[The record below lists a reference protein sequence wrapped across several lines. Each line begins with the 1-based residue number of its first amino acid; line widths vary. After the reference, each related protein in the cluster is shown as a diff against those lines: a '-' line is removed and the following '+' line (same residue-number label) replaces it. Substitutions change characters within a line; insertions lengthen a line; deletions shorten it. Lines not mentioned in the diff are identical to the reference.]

1 MTIKDLFAPTA
12 KGLGGAIARRAAMT
26 LAAVMLTT
34 VTAWA
39 QNPAISYIDENGVTQ
54 TTTDYYALT
63 GSETPDGDGKVVLN
77 QDVIVVNSNVTYD
90 QKGLFVTSFG
100 NEIKLILCD
109 GKTLTINSISS
120 DYRQVVVNKNLTIY
134 GQTNNTG
141 KLVVNATNQT
151 AINADVHTITV
162 NGGTVESTSTNN
174 YGLGLL
180 CSALVFNG
188 GNLKLEGNVGVQ
200 CKRNT
205 AQTVTLNWSSASD
218 RVFIRS
224 FDPNNNTVKTVNIG
238 GAGGKCFTDGNGNY
252 YGGTYTSGFSA
263 FSGKELQPA
272 TAYTLTL
279 PDGVSTSTTAAF
291 TYSGVDYYAPGS
303 TITLSDLPTDDPGA
317 GYRYAYIYGGNASN
331 GTTLTMPN
339 ANVTVNVA
347 IVPIDWATVNAGTEA
362 DPYMIYNKDQL
373 LLLAHRVNGT
383 HGETANTYQGKY
395 FKLGANIAFSYEPNE
410 GDNYTENYE
419 AIGNLGSNSGFFFK
433 GKFDGDDKTI
443 SGIRLRK
450 TGTGTAY
457 NCQGLFGLIGEGAD
471 IHDVHV
477 TDARIKGYQN
487 VGGIVGKDQSGIVSN
502 CTVTE
507 SAITATSNYGTICGW
522 GRATLSHNYYRHCT
536 VNGTVVTSGKGS
548 RGADVPANS
557 GAVPLYLVTP
567 ETGVTIQTAMADDL
581 GFSYDSNNDGTPEN
595 YWRAGAELTL
605 ATTGI
610 ATPAQGYRY
619 AYIYGGNTISGS
631 TLTVDQDATVS
642 AVIRSDGQTHT
653 VTYMKADG
661 TTDNAQAIALDETMT
676 TLSSGWY
683 FVGKDINYTQT
694 VTLEDDVSLI
704 LCNGKTM
711 TVNTADN
718 AMGING
724 HSNSKDLTIYGQT
737 AQGGTLSVTADGEGI
752 WCQNITINSGTVNV
766 TASRYRTIC
775 VDVLVTINGGVVTA
789 TNTNSSLYAIC
800 SSQSS
805 QNGGVSINGGQVTA
819 TGNGG
824 NIYAN
829 NITIGYTN
837 ASDFITFNS
846 LTTETNGSVKIADGK
861 AMTDGTNTYNDQT
874 ESATLAALT
883 NKTLRPVTYTVSFN
897 ITNDDNDPASQ
908 TILHGSKAT
917 EPTVSIRTGYTF
929 SGWKNGETTYD
940 FNSAVTSNLTLT
952 ASWIAHTYT
961 VQFDKNAE
969 DATGTME
976 PMQLTYNDWVTL
988 GNSFSRPGYAFKEWN
1003 TKADGTGTS
1012 YSSETWER
1020 NLTDEDNGIV
1030 VLYAQWVIATDIATC
1045 KATVPDQTL
1054 DDLDYIFYKFENAN
1068 YGYATI
1074 GEEVK
1079 DGNKVLTLG
1088 TDYEFGSVTYPDG
1101 SSGTQNDNNVPGE
1114 ELLVEIK
1121 GKGAYSGSLW
1131 APFTITVDDKN
1142 GTWGDLTWAFHA
1154 GTLTI
1159 SGTGA
1164 MNSASDYSH
1173 YAWFEVAK
1181 YVKTI
1186 TIGEGITTI
1195 ADEAFAGTSQVNYY
1209 SNVQTVSLPSTLESI
1224 GANAFAYCTGLTIAI
1239 PSGVTISSSAFYQV
1253 GCVAA
1258 SLQDAG
1264 DNADIIDLMAD
1275 AMSADV
1281 TLSDR
1286 TLYKDGAWNTL
1297 CLPFDLSDFTGTP
1310 LEGATVKAL
1319 TASTYDN
1326 GTLTLTFSND
1336 LTAIEA
1342 GKPYIVKWASGDN
1355 ITNPIFPNVTIS
1367 TATDTTTTDWVD
1379 FQGNYSPTD
1388 IYDADRTS
1396 LYLGDANAL
1405 CIPTTSMTLNAF
1417 RASLRFHNER
1427 MGKDVNGDDEVND
1440 ADVPA
1445 LVSLILG
1452 GSTNQV
1458 GDIDG
1463 DTRVSL
1469 ADVTTLVN
1477 LLRMQNA
1484 PVSHIQSN
1492 VDLDFGGTDIN
1503 TTR

>member
-26 LAAVMLTT
+26 LAAVMLTAT
-34 VTAWA
+34 TAWA
-39 QNPAISYIDENGVTQ
+39 QNPEVSYIDENGVTQ
-54 TTTDYYALT
+54 TTTNYYALT

-90 QKGLFVTSFG
+90 QKGLFVTSSG

-120 DYRQVVVNKNLTIY
+120 GYRQVVVNKNLTIY
-134 GQTNNTG
+134 GQTNNSG

-151 AINADVHTITV
+151 AIQAGDMNNHVTVTV
-162 NGGTVESTSTNN
+162 NGGTVESTSTYS
-174 YGLGLL
+174 YGRGLY

-188 GNLKLEGNVGVQ
+188 GNLKLEGNAGVF
-200 CKRNT
+200 CSNENNSSR
-205 AQTVTLNWSSASD
+205 TVTLNWRSASD
-218 RVFIRS
+218 RVYISS
-224 FDPNNNTVKTVNIG
+224 FFYVNTVNIG

-263 FSGKELQPA
+263 FAGKELQPA

-303 TITLSDLPTDDPGA
+303 NVTLSDLPTDDPGA
-317 GYRYAYIYGGNASN
+317 GYRYAYIYGGNTSN

-347 IVPIDWATVNAGTEA
+347 IVPIDWATVNAGTEG

-383 HGETANTYQGKY
+383 HGETANTYQGNY

-419 AIGNLGSNSGFFFK
+419 AIGHQGQYSGFYFK
-433 GKFDGDDKTI
+433 GNFDGDDKTV

-487 VGGIVGKDQSGIVSN
+487 VGGIVGKDESGIVSN

-507 SAITATSNYGTICGW
+507 SAITANSNYGTICGW
-522 GRATLSHNYYRHCT
+522 GKATLSHNYYRHCT
-536 VNGTVVTSGKGS
+536 VNGTAVTSGKGS
-548 RGADVPANS
+548 HGADVTASN

-567 ETGVTIQTAMADDL
+567 ETGVTIQTVMADDL
-581 GFSYDSNNDGTPEN
+581 GYRYDSNNDGTPEN

-631 TLTVDQDATVS
+631 TLTVANQDDNVS
-642 AVIRSDGQTHT
+642 AVIRSDGQTYS
-653 VTYMKADG
+653 VAYVNADG
-661 TTDNAQAIALDETMT
+661 TTDDAQAIALDETMT

-694 VTLEDDVSLI
+694 VTLEGDVSLI

-711 TVNTADN
+711 NVNTADN

-724 HSNSKDLTIYGQT
+724 NSNSKDLTIYGQT

-766 TASRYRTIC
+766 TASRYRTVC

-824 NIYAN
+824 NIHAHY
-829 NITIGYTN
+829 ISIGYTN

-846 LTTETNGSVKIADGK
+846 LTTTTNGFVKIADGK

-917 EPTVSIRTGYTF
+917 EPTVATRTGYTF
-929 SGWKNGETTYD
+929 SGWKNGETAYD

-961 VQFDKNAE
+961 VTFDKNAE
-969 DATGTME
+969 DATGTMDQ
-976 PMQLTYNDWVTL
+976 MQLTYDDWVTL

-1054 DDLDYIFYKFENAN
+1054 DDAVYIFYKFENAN

-1101 SSGTQNDNNVPGE
+1101 SSGTKNNNNVPGE
-1114 ELLVEIK
+1114 KLLVEIK

-1131 APFTITVDDKN
+1131 APFSITVADDG
-1142 GTWGDLTWAFHA
+1142 GTWGQLNWAFHA

-1164 MNSASDYSH
+1164 MNFASDYSG
-1173 YAWFEVAK
+1173 YAWFNVAK

-1195 ADEAFAGTSQVNYY
+1195 ADEAFAGTSQVNFY

-1224 GANAFAYCTGLTIAI
+1224 GANAFAYCTSLTINI
-1239 PSGVTISSSAFYQV
+1239 PSGVAIDAKAFNRV
-1253 GCVAA
+1253 GCVVA

-1264 DNADIIDLMAD
+1264 DNKNIIGIMAE
-1275 AMSADV
+1275 AISANV
-1281 TLSDR
+1281 TLQGR
-1286 TLYKDGAWNTL
+1286 TLYKDGNWNTL
-1297 CLPFDLSDFTGTP
+1297 CLPFDMTAEQVTAQLAPSALMTLSTSAF
-1310 LEGATVKAL
+1310 E
-1319 TASTYDN
+1319 N
-1326 GTLTLTFSND
+1326 GTLTLNFA
-1336 LTAIEA
+1336 TATTIEA
-1342 GKPYIVKWASGDN
+1342 GKPYIIKWTSGDN
-1355 ITNPIFPNVTIS
+1355 LVDPVFTGITVSSATANVK
-1367 TATDTTTTDWVD
+1367 TDYVYFIGTT
-1379 FQGNYSPTD
+1379 SPTV
-1388 IYDADRTS
+1388 IYEDGTEKHN
-1396 LYLGDANAL
+1396 LYLGDTNTL
-1405 CIPTTSMTLNAF
+1405 YYPTTEFQVNAF
-1417 RASLRFHNER
+1417 RAYFQLGNGLTAGDPSATVKEFRLNFGNDTET
-1427 MGKDVNGDDEVND
+1427 GIINYPLSIVNSSEYPWRQEGCDKIG
-1440 ADVPA
+1440 VP
-1445 LVSLILG
+1445 
-1452 GSTNQV
+1452 
-1458 GDIDG
+1458 
-1463 DTRVSL
+1463 
-1469 ADVTTLVN
+1469 
-1477 LLRMQNA
+1477 
-1484 PVSHIQSN
+1484 
-1492 VDLDFGGTDIN
+1492 
-1503 TTR
+1503 